1 MTLELLP
8 YYNVDDDSIVCEEVG
23 FENNLKG
30 REMSIDLFED
40 VDLNF
45 IENFDS
51 IFEGHA
57 DTDPDVNCPLKSYK
71 STYLLPTELE
81 RVLKS
86 DSIHNFNIL
95 SINIRS
101 L

>member
-1 MTLELLP
+1 MILELLP

-23 FENNLKG
+23 FENYLKD

-40 VDLNF
+40 VDLNL
-45 IENFDS
+45 IENFES
-51 IFEGHA
+51 TFEGHA

-71 STYLLPTELE
+71 STYILPTELE